1 VDQQENLSVDIW
13 RFFEDLEEIRRGG
26 GPATDRFPSSR
37 PKGESDFD
45 PHRAISPTR
54 EPRGGAVSLSVR
66 DERGGSYL
74 PGTAPETTPLFDR
87 TNLHP
92 LYPRLLDLLNRN
104 SRTSFIP
111 AKKFFLFERGSAFRK
126 ELSGEMLGFARTIQ
140 FGVIRNFLK
149 RNSTYTLKSS
159 GPKIE
164 LWGTLDT

>member
-111 AKKFFLFERGSAFRK
+111 AKKFPFRTRERFPQRVVGGNAWVCADYSIWCDQEFFK
-126 ELSGEMLGFARTIQ
+126 T
-140 FGVIRNFLK
+140 
-149 RNSTYTLKSS
+149 
-159 GPKIE
+159 
-164 LWGTLDT
+164 

>member
-45 PHRAISPTR
+45 PHRGISPTR

-74 PGTAPETTPLFDR
+74 PGTTHGFVTCSTETRVPL
-87 TNLHP
+87 L
-92 LYPRLLDLLNRN
+92 
-104 SRTSFIP
+104 SRQ
-111 AKKFFLFERGSAFRK
+111 KNFLFERGSAFRK

-140 FGVIRNFLK
+140 FAVIRNFLK